1 VEEEEAVDVVLDRVA
16 DLRAEREE
24 HDLRDREERRAEE
37 DVAERPAVR
46 ERAEH
51 EHELAARV
59 HRRAH
64 DRPQQ
69 VDDPQRERLRVREA
83 RDALERRDCDEHG
96 HAEDDEAREPQKLR
110 ASEWG
115 CGKRSGG
122 RTQSESGVPS
132 SANWKPTKPFTSRQQ
147 YAAATRPVYTAANH

>member
-24 HDLRDREERRAEE
+24 HDLRDREERGAEQ

-69 VDDPQRERLRVREA
+69 INNPQRERLRVREA
-83 RDALERRDCDEHG
+83 RDALERRDRDEHG
-96 HAEDDEAREPQKLR
+96 HAEDDEAREPQELR
-110 ASEWG
+110 ACEWRG
-115 CGKRSGG
+115 GKRSGRE

-132 SANWKPTKPFTSRQQ
+132 SANWKPTKPFTSKQQ
-147 YAAATRPVYTAANH
+147 